1 MALLNLI
8 RPSFAS
14 LLDVG
19 SFLQFNDDQLYGI
32 FKTVTVGLSPTT
44 SRPSIFD
51 VTGRAKWDAWSR
63 IGREYPDTECAEA
76 RYLELAKEL
85 GWDGT
90 QQPRLSETNKERGKT
105 IDKDDE
111 DIWDS
116 EESFS
121 KVGGGLGFSVSTMA
135 HTKEASERSVHGFA
149 VENETR
155 EIEELLAQ
163 TPDLDLNKLDEHVR

>member
-1 MALLNLI
+1 MTI
-8 RPSFAS
+8 GSSPSE
-14 LLDVG
+14 
-19 SFLQFNDDQLYGI
+19 
-32 FKTVTVGLSPTT
+32 

-51 VTGRAKWDAWSR
+51 ITGRAKWDAWNR
-63 IGREYPDTECAEA
+63 IGREYPDTECAEV

-90 QQPRLSETNKERGKT
+90 EQPRLSETNKEKGKASE
-105 IDKDDE
+105 KGDE
-111 DIWDS
+111 DIWDLG
-116 EESFS
+116 ESFS

-163 TPDLDLNKLDEHVR
+163 APDFDLNKLDEHVR

>member
-1 MALLNLI
+1 
-8 RPSFAS
+8 
-14 LLDVG
+14 
-19 SFLQFNDDQLYGI
+19 
-32 FKTVTVGLSPTT
+32 VTVGLSPTT

-63 IGREYPDTECAEA
+63 IGREYPDTDCAEA

-85 GWDGT
+85 GWDGV
-90 QQPRLSETNKERGKT
+90 QQPHISKTNKEKGK
-105 IDKDDE
+105 ISDKGDE

-121 KVGGGLGFSVSTMA
+121 KVGGGFGFSVSTMA

-163 TPDLDLNKLDEHVR
+163 TPDLDLNKLDEYVR